1 VARGAR
7 AARTSREGTS
17 GGAPP
22 EAPGVTA
29 PWEAFSYFRGSDEDK
44 ATGLFRLVEED
55 GSAPAAALE
64 WLQPDEA
71 RRLYRGMLTV
81 RIMDQRLMAL
91 QRQGRVGF
99 YGEAVGQEAAVV
111 GSAAA
116 LEPQDWLVPA
126 LREAGAGILR
136 GMPLST
142 YVAQI
147 FGNDDDP
154 GRGRQLPCHPCDRDT
169 HYVVMSSCVGSQIPH
184 AVGIAMGMKNRAAAG
199 EGDGAV
205 CMGYMGDG
213 ATSEPDFHV
222 AMNFAGVMCS
232 PVVLV
237 CQNNQWAISTPGSVQ
252 TAAATIALKGIG
264 YGIESLRVDGNDVC
278 AVYLASRYAVDKARR
293 GGGPTFLELLT
304 YRVSAHSSSDD
315 PSRYRDETITE
326 VWREKR
332 DPLRRMEALAAARG
346 WYAAGETQAMAESIE
361 AEVRRVIAEQ
371 EAVAMPPLE
380 SLIEDVFEEPT
391 WLLREQLDDLV
402 AQTPK
407 PTERGSE

>member
-7 AARTSREGTS
+7 VARS
-17 GGAPP
+17 GRQGSTTGAPP
-22 EAPGVTA
+22 DIYAGFE
-29 PWEAFSYFRGSDEDK
+29 YFRGGDEEKALGLFGIVDEDGK
-44 ATGLFRLVEED
+44 APD
-55 GSAPAAALE
+55 QALA
-64 WLQPDEA
+64 WLQPDDA
-71 RRLYRGMLTV
+71 RRLYRGMLTI

-136 GMPLST
+136 GLSLSS

-147 FGNDDDP
+147 YGNANDVS
-154 GRGRQLPCHPCDRDT
+154 RGRQLPCHPCDRDT

-184 AVGIAMGMKNRAAAG
+184 AVGIAMGMKSKT
-199 EGDGAV
+199 GDGPGEV

-213 ATSEPDFHV
+213 ATSEADFHV
-222 AMNFAGVMCS
+222 AMNFAGVTS
-232 PVVLV
+232 APVVLV
-237 CQNNQWAISTPGSVQ
+237 CQNNQWAISTPGSLQ
-252 TAAATIALKGIG
+252 TAAPTIAIKGIG
-264 YGIESLRVDGNDVC
+264 YGVESLRVDGNDVC

-293 GGGPTFLELLT
+293 GGGPTFLELMT
-304 YRVSAHSSSDD
+304 YRVSAHTSSDD
-315 PSRYRDETITE
+315 PSRYRDESVTE

-346 WYAAGETQAMAESIE
+346 WYKAGETQALAESIE
-361 AEVRRVIAEQ
+361 AEIRRVVAEQ
-371 EAVAMPPLE
+371 EAAPMPPLE
-380 SLIEDVFEEPT
+380 SLIEDVYEEPN

-402 AQTPK
+402 AAGPRR
-407 PTERGSE
+407 RGAE

>member
-1 VARGAR
+1 MARGAR

-22 EAPGVTA
+22 EAPSA
-29 PWEAFSYFRGSDEDK
+29 AWEAFAYFHGSEEDK

-55 GSAPAAALE
+55 GSASGAALE
-64 WLQPDEA
+64 WLAADDA

-81 RIMDQRLMAL
+81 RVMDQRLMAL

-99 YGEAVGQEAAVV
+99 YGEAAGQEAAVV

-116 LEPQDWLVPA
+116 LAPRDWLVPA

-136 GMPLST
+136 GMSLSS

-147 FGNDDDP
+147 FGNDQDP

-184 AVGIAMGMKNRAAAG
+184 AVGIAMGMKSAAAAG
-199 EGDGAV
+199 EGEPAV

-222 AMNFAGVMCS
+222 AMNFAGVTRA

-237 CQNNQWAISTPGSVQ
+237 CQNNQWAISTPGSLQ
-252 TAAATIALKGIG
+252 TAAPTIALKGIG

-315 PSRYRDETITE
+315 PSRYRDETVTD

-332 DPLRRMEALAAARG
+332 DPLRRMEALAAVRG
-346 WYAAGETQAMAESIE
+346 WYAPGDTAALAESIE
-361 AEVRRVIAEQ
+361 AEVRKVIAEQ
-371 EAVAMPPLE
+371 EAVGMPPIE
-380 SLIEDVFEEPT
+380 SLIEDVYEEPT
-391 WLLREQLDDLV
+391 WLLREQLDEL
-402 AQTPK
+402 APHAA
-407 PTERGSE
+407 PGTERGNT